1 MGDMNGGEEGEVV
14 ADWCLGFEESKWPE
28 KIRAS
33 SGFEP
38 MTSTNTGARKACY
51 QRS

>member
-1 MGDMNGGEEGEVV
+1 MGDMNGGEVRGVV

-33 SGFEP
+33 SGFEAV
-38 MTSTNTGARKACY
+38 TSTNAGAMKAC
-51 QRS
+51 